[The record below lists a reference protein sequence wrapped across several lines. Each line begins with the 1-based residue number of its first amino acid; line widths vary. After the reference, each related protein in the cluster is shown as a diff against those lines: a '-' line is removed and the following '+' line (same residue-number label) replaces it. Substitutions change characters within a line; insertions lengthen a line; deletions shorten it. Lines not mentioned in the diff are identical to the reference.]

1 MTVGLFIVPSPTITR
16 QNERVI
22 GVIDSGVGGLS
33 VLREIRDQLPDQ
45 DLIYIGDSA
54 WCPYGTKSFPDICQ
68 RTFALTD
75 FLMSRGAGAIVIACN
90 SATIV
95 AIQALRTQYPLPFIG
110 MEPGV
115 KPAAAITRTGT
126 IGVLAT
132 EASLSGQKFH
142 HLVDQH
148 ARDLQVITQSCPK
161 FVELVEQGILA
172 GPEVESAID
181 EYTTDM
187 LAANADVLILGCSH
201 YPFLRPALENKL
213 PHHIR
218 FIDTGEA
225 IARRVS
231 AHELT
236 SSTNPATEIL
246 TTGDSDQMKRLV
258 EKLVPEL
265 NFSCSPLSLP

>member
-1 MTVGLFIVPSPTITR
+1 
-16 QNERVI
+16 VI

-45 DLIYIGDSA
+45 DLIYIGDTA
-54 WCPYGTKSFPDICQ
+54 WCPYGNKSFPAICE
-68 RTFALTD
+68 RTFTLTD
-75 FLMSRGAGAIVIACN
+75 FLMSRGAGVIVVACN

-95 AIQALRTQYPLPFIG
+95 AIQALRAHYPLPFIG

-115 KPAAAITRTGT
+115 KPAAAMTRTGT

-148 ARDLQVITQSCPK
+148 ARDLQVITQPCPR
-161 FVELVEQGILA
+161 FVELVEKGILA
-172 GPEVESAID
+172 GSEVDEAI
-181 EYTTDM
+181 ETYTTEM
-187 LAANADVLILGCSH
+187 LAANADVFILGCSH
-201 YPFLRPALENKL
+201 YPFLLPALKNKL
-213 PHHIR
+213 PTHIR

-231 AHELT
+231 SHSLT
-236 SSTNPATEIL
+236 PSTNPITEIL
-246 TTGDSDQMKRLV
+246 TTGNRDQMKAMV
-258 EKLVPEL
+258 EKLIPRFR
-265 NFSCSPLSLP
+265 FSCSFLSLP

>member
-1 MTVGLFIVPSPTITR
+1 MTAGLFIVPSPTITR
-16 QNERVI
+16 QNEKVI

-54 WCPYGTKSFPDICQ
+54 WCPYGTKSFSDICN

-148 ARDLQVITQSCPK
+148 AGDLKVITQPCPK

-201 YPFLRPALENKL
+201 YPFLQPTLENKL
-213 PHHIR
+213 PNHIR

-258 EKLVPEL
+258 KKLVPGL

>member
-1 MTVGLFIVPSPTITR
+1 M
-16 QNERVI
+16 I

-33 VLREIRDQLPDQ
+33 VLREIRNQLPDQ
-45 DLIYIGDSA
+45 DLIYIGDTA
-54 WCPYGTKSFPDICQ
+54 WCPYGTKSFPEICG

-75 FLMSRGAGAIVIACN
+75 FLSAQGAGAIVVACN

-95 AIQALRTQYPLPFIG
+95 AIQALRAHYPLPFIG

-115 KPAAAITRTGT
+115 KPAAALTRTGT

-148 ARDLQVITQSCPK
+148 ARDLRVITQPCPR
-161 FVELVEQGILA
+161 FVELVEQGILS
-172 GPEVESAID
+172 GPEVDDAIV
-181 EYTTDM
+181 EYTTAM
-187 LAANADVLILGCSH
+187 IAAEADVLILGCSH
-201 YPFLRPALENKL
+201 YPFLLPALRNKL
-213 PHHIR
+213 PAHIR

-231 AHELT
+231 SHSLT
-236 SSTNPATEIL
+236 PSSAPTTEIL
-246 TTGDSDQMKRLV
+246 TTGDPDQMTRLV
-258 EKLVPEL
+258 KLLAPEL
-265 NFSCSPLSLP
+265 TATCSFLSLP